1 MKREQ
6 FEQKMQHL
14 LLGSYDK
21 ETAQKWVT
29 WAEECVTDEQ
39 YADFHELP
47 REEAVCA
54 WLDAYYASFYFI
66 KRDFG
71 VETVSKLVDLANVR
85 LCLYPYE
92 MTAAAKALSSGSGAE
107 QIEQMIRDGLL
118 DDGDTRTP
126 SMNDV
131 KRDIIQKQAKER

>member
-21 ETAQKWVT
+21 ETAQKWVA
-29 WAEECVTDEQ
+29 WAEECVEAEQ
-39 YADFHELP
+39 YADFHKLP
-47 REEAVCA
+47 SEEAVCA

-66 KRDFG
+66 KQDFG
-71 VETVSKLVDLANVR
+71 AETVSKLVDLANVR

-92 MTAAAKALSSGSGAE
+92 MTKTAKALSSGSSVE
-107 QIEQMIRDGLL
+107 QIEQMMQDGLL
-118 DDGDTRTP
+118 DNDGTKTP
-126 SMNDV
+126 SISDV
-131 KRDIIQKQAKER
+131 RRDIIQKQAKER